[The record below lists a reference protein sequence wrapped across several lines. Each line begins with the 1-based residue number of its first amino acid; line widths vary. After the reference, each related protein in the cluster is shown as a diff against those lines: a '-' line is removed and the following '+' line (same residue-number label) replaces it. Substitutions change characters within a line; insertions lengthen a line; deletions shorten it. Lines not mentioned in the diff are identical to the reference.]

1 MGFQRNYMS
10 DHIKIQIPFR
20 LATLSLELQWLNV
33 LIMIAYIAMAT
44 IKVGDVTATTVI
56 LNLSLSEYVTEV
68 TKFVW
73 ALSDALVPYKA
84 GTVCTLS
91 GAFHRCALTTF
102 VIIMIQSCFQSF
114 PVP

>member
-1 MGFQRNYMS
+1 MS

-20 LATLSLELQWLNV
+20 LATLSLELQLLWLNV
-33 LIMIAYIAMAT
+33 LIIIAYIAMA
-44 IKVGDVTATTVI
+44 IGDVTATTVI